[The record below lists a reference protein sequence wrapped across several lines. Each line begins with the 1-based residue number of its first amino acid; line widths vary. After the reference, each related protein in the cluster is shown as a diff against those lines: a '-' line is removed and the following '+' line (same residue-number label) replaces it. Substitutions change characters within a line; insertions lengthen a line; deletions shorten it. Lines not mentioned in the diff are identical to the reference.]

1 MTNKTK
7 LNDMIQ
13 VIEENEM
20 EFIVT
25 GEDLKELVQMKF
37 EEIKDT
43 LENEVDEITY
53 KESVDENGETICSIC
68 VYDRTTSMTSIK
80 CDKTGFNIH
89 WGNSTPVYIKSAI
102 EEIMGCDETVE

>member
-1 MTNKTK
+1 MKNTTK
-7 LNDMIQ
+7 LNDMVQ
-13 VIEENEM
+13 AIEENEM
-20 EFIVT
+20 EFIIT

-37 EEIKDT
+37 EEMKDA

-53 KESVDENGETICSIC
+53 KESVDENGETICSIL
-68 VYDRTTSMTSIK
+68 VHDKTISLTSIK

-102 EEIMGCDETVE
+102 EEIMGCEE